1 MILVGGEVGGQPGRV
16 RTMEAM
22 DYLRKKAE
30 KIAEKSLAGVSDAI
44 YATGSAVGKGGSKVT
59 SFFASSAGAVGSGI
73 YEQCCD
79 LVAAAGNMTKVHEV
93 LAMDLNQ

>member
-1 MILVGGEVGGQPGRV
+1 
-16 RTMEAM
+16 MEAM
-22 DYLRKKAE
+22 EYLRKKAE
-30 KIAEKSLAGVSDAI
+30 TIAEKSLAGVSDAI

-93 LAMDLNQ
+93 LAMDLDQ